1 MLEEL
6 KIPMGV
12 SNWRNHGIK
21 YHYTNFFNNKLIKK
35 IEQAREETQKE
46 TGSFK
51 YDFVYNE
58 IIEIIKNETNN
69 KKTKL

>member
-12 SNWRNHGIK
+12 SQWMAHGIK

-51 YDFVYNE
+51 YDFAYNE
-58 IIEIIKNETNN
+58 IIEIIKNEKN
-69 KKTKL
+69 KI

>member
-1 MLEEL
+1 MLEPIGISEW
-6 KIPMGV
+6 INMGK
-12 SNWRNHGIK
+12 K
-21 YHYTNFFNNKLIKK
+21 YGYDEYFLDHLVEK

-46 TGSFK
+46 TGAFK
-51 YDFVYNE
+51 YDFAYNE

>member
-21 YHYTNFFNNKLIKK
+21 YHYTDFFNNKLIKK
-35 IEQAREETQKE
+35 IEQAKKE
-46 TGSFK
+46 CRLVNSTFK
-51 YDFVYNE
+51 WDCVYNE

>member
-12 SNWRNHGIK
+12 SQWMAHGIK
-21 YHYTNFFNNKLIKK
+21 YHYTDFFNNKLIKK

-46 TGSFK
+46 TGAFK
-51 YDFVYNE
+51 YDFAYNE